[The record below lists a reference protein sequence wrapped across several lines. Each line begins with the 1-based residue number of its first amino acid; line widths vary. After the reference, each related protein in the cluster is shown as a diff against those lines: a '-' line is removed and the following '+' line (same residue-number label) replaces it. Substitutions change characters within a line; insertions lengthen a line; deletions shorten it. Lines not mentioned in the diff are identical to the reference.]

1 MYSILVASIFT
12 DLSSFYTCEFSVF
25 GDRGTLYIKVESIR
39 REEGVELL
47 FVSNERS
54 NWVSFHSVD
63 GRPSD
68 T

>member
-25 GDRGTLYIKVESIR
+25 GDRGTLYINVESIR

-54 NWVSFHSVD
+54 N
-63 GRPSD
+63 
-68 T
+68 